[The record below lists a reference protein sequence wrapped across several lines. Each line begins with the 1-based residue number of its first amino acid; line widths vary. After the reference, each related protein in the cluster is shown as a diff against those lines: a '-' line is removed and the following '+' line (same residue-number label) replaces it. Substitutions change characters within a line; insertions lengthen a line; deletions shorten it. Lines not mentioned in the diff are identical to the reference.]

1 MKKLTYLF
9 LALLIFACS
18 SDDDNSCDVSNAS
31 LVGVWIGDF
40 NDPQD
45 GVITYVIDFLAD
57 GTGNIDSSSSSPSS
71 FDYTSTDS
79 EVTMTISSDLIII
92 FNYQFV
98 TCDQVNMYVTPDPG
112 EEAKIILFNRN

>member
-18 SDDDNSCDVSNAS
+18 DDDDNSCDVSNAS

-112 EEAKIILFNRN
+112 EEANIIVFNRN